1 MCMKFKFSLLIL
13 ALSLMAV
20 SFDSCY
26 YDNEEYLYGGS
37 ANCDTTRVAT
47 YNGDIKTIISN
58 NCFGGCHE
66 QASGSAGIILE
77 GFVNL
82 KNEVMNGDVMCSIR
96 HEGCSPMPKNLA
108 KMSDCDINLLEKWIA
123 NGYPEN

>member
-1 MCMKFKFSLLIL
+1 MKFKFSFLLL
-13 ALSLMAV
+13 AISLTAV
-20 SFDSCY
+20 SLHSCY
-26 YDNEEYLYGGS
+26 YDNEEYLYS
-37 ANCDTTRVAT
+37 ASATCDSTRVAT
-47 YNGDIKTIISN
+47 YNGDVQTIIAN

-82 KNEVMNGDVMCSIR
+82 KNQVMNGDVMCSIR

-108 KMSDCDINLLEKWIA
+108 KLSDCEIQLLEKWIA
-123 NGYPEN
+123 DGYPEN